1 MSAFD
6 YAETKADVDE
16 LIAEFG
22 QTMILRRYDAGGE
35 AYDPTAGGPYDVQ
48 VVGAVIDY
56 ALGEID
62 GTRVLATDKK
72 VLVAVGDVTD
82 PPTPAHRLVVSGV
95 EHAIVAVS
103 TLAPAGT
110 VVMWTLQVRR

>member
-22 QTMILRRYDAGGE
+22 QAITLRRYEAGGE

-56 ALGEID
+56 ALREID

-72 VLVAVGDVTD
+72 VLVAVGDATD

-95 EHAIVAVS
+95 EHAIVSVS

>member
-1 MSAFD
+1 MTAFD

-16 LIAEFG
+16 LIEEFG
-22 QTMILRRYDAGGE
+22 QAAVLRSFSATGE
-35 AYDPTAGGPYDVQ
+35 QYDPTPSAPVDVDVIA
-48 VVGAVIDY
+48 VVLDY
-56 ALGEID
+56 ALREID

-72 VLVAVGDVTD
+72 ALVAVGDITD
-82 PPTPAHRLVVSGV
+82 PPTPAHRLVVAGV
-95 EHAIVAVS
+95 EHAIVSVT

>member
-1 MSAFD
+1 MTAFD

-22 QTMILRRYDAGGE
+22 QAMILRRYDAGGE
-35 AYDPTAGGPYDVQ
+35 AYDPTPGGPYDVQ
-48 VVGAVIDY
+48 VAGVVTDY
-56 ALGEID
+56 TLLEID

-72 VLVAVGDVTD
+72 VLVAVGDATD
-82 PPTPAHRLVVSGV
+82 PPTPAHRLVVGGV
-95 EHAIVAVS
+95 EHAIVDVS
-103 TLAPAGT
+103 TLAPAGA